1 MMTRA
6 DAGGLVALVPEGG
19 RFEGL
24 VATRG
29 DSRLE
34 GAVEGEVLV
43 AGRVEVGEKV
53 VAGRVEVGEKA
64 QVRARIEADEIVIE
78 GAVEGDVTSR
88 RLVELGPAAVLEGNL
103 DTPRLVTADGC
114 RFDGRLT
121 MTASGARKDPSDS
134 P

>member
-1 MMTRA
+1 MPRA
-6 DAGGLVALVPEGG
+6 AGDAGGLVALVPEGG

-34 GAVEGEVLV
+34 GAVEGEV
-43 AGRVEVGEKV
+43 V

-88 RLVELGPAAVLEGNL
+88 RFVERPCSRATS
-103 DTPRLVTADGC
+103 TPRASPRRTAA
-114 RFDGRLT
+114 
-121 MTASGARKDPSDS
+121 ASMAG
-134 P
+134 

>member
-1 MMTRA
+1 MPRA
-6 DAGGLVALVPEGG
+6 AGDAGGLVALVPEGG

-34 GAVEGEVLV
+34 GAVESEV
-43 AGRVEVGEKV
+43 V

-88 RLVELGPAAVLEGNL
+88 RFVELGPAAVLEGNL
-103 DTPRLVTADGC
+103 DTPRLATADGC